1 MERMAKAEN
10 NRVKMYGVWGGGRGP
25 GTRGDVGK
33 RGTTVG
39 MWRTLNA
46 RLENSNRIWQQ
57 PI

>member
-1 MERMAKAEN
+1 MEGMARAEN
-10 NRVKMYGVWGGGRGP
+10 SRVKMYGVWGGGQGP

-46 RLENSNRIWQQ
+46 RLENSN
-57 PI
+57 